1 MTLTNN
7 DLRKL
12 LEDMIYI
19 RTFED
24 RLRINFAAGA
34 IPGFVHLGIGQEAI
48 MAGICFNLQDG
59 DTIGASHR
67 EHRRR

>member
-24 RLRINFAAGA
+24 RLRINFAA
-34 IPGFVHLGIGQEAI
+34 I
-48 MAGICFNLQDG
+48 
-59 DTIGASHR
+59 S
-67 EHRRR
+67 